1 MFLDFFK
8 VMLDLLA
15 LLFVRLR
22 SSDVPILALGIIFP
36 TLGLVL
42 NTLVVVAIT
51 IISTS
56 VVIFT

>member
-15 LLFVRLR
+15 LLFVGLR

-36 TLGLVL
+36 TLELVL